1 MFYIFAP
8 KKEHINKAYALFMCS
23 PMISLIE
30 SADKSATISTAF
42 CLIIIDIKAISRLFR
57 H

>member
-1 MFYIFAP
+1 MFAP
-8 KKEHINKAYALFMCS
+8 KKEHINKAYALFICS
-23 PMISLIE
+23 PIISLIE
-30 SADKSATISTAF
+30 SADKSATILTAF